1 MDKLLKSSDV
11 AEFLDVSVRS
21 VHRLCDEGKL
31 AFVRI
36 SANEKRFTQSH
47 LDEFIKR
54 QTEEVREGSEKKT
67 SRRLP
72 SSGSAKKSHTDSFD
86 ALRKKMKA
94 L

>member
-1 MDKLLKSSDV
+1 
-11 AEFLDVSVRS
+11 
-21 VHRLCDEGKL
+21 
-31 AFVRI
+31 
-36 SANEKRFTQSH
+36 
-47 LDEFIKR
+47 
-54 QTEEVREGSEKKT
+54 VREGSEKKT